1 MAKSDPQQLTLL
13 IWETDVVRSGDG
25 QVTLRAS
32 RPLSQVS
39 AKRAARMLGVSEWT
53 VQKLYRLGLLA
64 GYKPGAAVKRRD
76 GRGSNARLVLDAE
89 SVLRYKARQQ
99 AEAMR
104 EQAEGVW

>member
-32 RPLSQVS
+32 RPLSQVT
-39 AKRAARMLGVSEWT
+39 ARRAARMLDVSVRT
-53 VQKLYRLGLLA
+53 IQKLFRMGLLD
-64 GYKPGAAVKRRD
+64 GYKPGGAVKRRD

-99 AEAMR
+99 AEAKR
-104 EQAEGVW
+104 EQAESVW